1 MIRTI
6 LFFALFCL
14 LSMGLAAI
22 QLFTTAELSAESVR
36 TKMTWENSTVGS
48 LSPSNLLTFLAP
60 KFYGWITGIMEM
72 DRASGTFTNGSPFWG
87 GEGGHLF
94 WETTLFIG
102 ITPLL
107 LMITAFSGLRKNK
120 LFLLWMGLGLFFL
133 LAAFGK
139 NGPVYPLLFKLPGF
153 NLFRHPGRF
162 AFIFSFSF
170 ILAAALSLDY
180 LAGLIRN
187 PNPALLSTTKR
198 ALYIGSG
205 ILGLL
210 LLLSLT
216 TLSGLDAA
224 KAEAA
229 RQAVLWGLFA
239 IIIIALL
246 IGLLLK
252 TGRPSAA
259 YGLIAFTFLELFLFG
274 YRFGCGKQT
283 GQEAY
288 PSDTRLDAIRAE
300 IAQNPYRLQGR
311 IFEGPGKGVR
321 LFPHLNMGMVYE
333 IPLVEGYNQLHL
345 QRLSRF
351 VHEVDPQKEM
361 ALLNVRYRAHPSGQG
376 FIVALPDSF
385 CARFSLRSTLITADS
400 GGEAIQFINSPSF
413 DPLRQAIIESKPSL
427 VFDSSLLPEQLGT
440 VRIRTYSANEI
451 TLFVQAA
458 ANALLFAS
466 EVWYPAWHAEV
477 DGKKVPILRT
487 NYLFRGVELTKGE
500 HQVRFYYHSD
510 AMRKGMWVTLIS
522 LLLVAGLWVGFSGF
536 HNIATQK

>member
-1 MIRTI
+1 
-6 LFFALFCL
+6 
-14 LSMGLAAI
+14 
-22 QLFTTAELSAESVR
+22 
-36 TKMTWENSTVGS
+36 
-48 LSPSNLLTFLAP
+48 
-60 KFYGWITGIMEM
+60 
-72 DRASGTFTNGSPFWG
+72 
-87 GEGGHLF
+87 
-94 WETTLFIG
+94 
-102 ITPLL
+102 
-107 LMITAFSGLRKNK
+107 
-120 LFLLWMGLGLFFL
+120 
-133 LAAFGK
+133 
-139 NGPVYPLLFKLPGF
+139 
-153 NLFRHPGRF
+153 
-162 AFIFSFSF
+162 
-170 ILAAALSLDY
+170 
-180 LAGLIRN
+180 
-187 PNPALLSTTKR
+187 
-198 ALYIGSG
+198 
-205 ILGLL
+205 
-210 LLLSLT
+210 
-216 TLSGLDAA
+216 
-224 KAEAA
+224 
-229 RQAVLWGLFA
+229 
-239 IIIIALL
+239 
-246 IGLLLK
+246 
-252 TGRPSAA
+252 
-259 YGLIAFTFLELFLFG
+259 
-274 YRFGCGKQT
+274 
-283 GQEAY
+283 
-288 PSDTRLDAIRAE
+288 
-300 IAQNPYRLQGR
+300 
-311 IFEGPGKGVR
+311 
-321 LFPHLNMGMVYE
+321 MGMVYE